1 MKISKRR
8 RRLILLTLVL
18 TCLVVGVVVFKKLTK
33 KPPQVKSI
41 VTIQICTLSD
51 ADTASWQNLKKVS
64 LDDVDYLIEVK
75 QKATVE
81 ELFQSLIDEGLAYG
95 YGVDETSVASY
106 NDNIGDEVINS
117 KGSRLLGIK
126 SIGVSDTNFMVADFD
141 YGSKMLNQQKKDP
154 EPMLKKFYQA
164 YQKAQKK

>member
-1 MKISKRR
+1 M
-8 RRLILLTLVL
+8 
-18 TCLVVGVVVFKKLTK
+18 
-33 KPPQVKSI
+33 
-41 VTIQICTLSD
+41 
-51 ADTASWQNLKKVS
+51 N
-64 LDDVDYLIEVK
+64 YLIEVK

>member
-1 MKISKRR
+1 MQHEEKQTKEKIDSTDSSLDLSSCWGGRVQKINQKTTTSQTHSDNPDLHLIRCGYSK
-8 RRLILLTLVL
+8 LA
-18 TCLVVGVVVFKKLTK
+18 
-33 KPPQVKSI
+33 KP
-41 VTIQICTLSD
+41 
-51 ADTASWQNLKKVS
+51 KKVS
-64 LDDVDYLIEVK
+64 LDDVNYLIVVK

-141 YGSKMLNQQKKDP
+141 YGSKMLNQQKKT
-154 EPMLKKFYQA
+154 QN
-164 YQKAQKK
+164 QC

>member
-1 MKISKRR
+1 MFVFFSIY
-8 RRLILLTLVL
+8 RL
-18 TCLVVGVVVFKKLTK
+18 
-33 KPPQVKSI
+33 
-41 VTIQICTLSD
+41 D
-51 ADTASWQNLKKVS
+51 A
-64 LDDVDYLIEVK
+64 VDYLIEVQ
-75 QKATVE
+75 QKGSVE

-141 YGSKMLNQQKKDP
+141 YGSKMLNKQKKDS

-164 YQKAQKK
+164 YQKVQKN

>member
-1 MKISKRR
+1 MKRSKRR
-8 RRLILLTLVL
+8 RRLILLTLVV

-33 KPPQVKSI
+33 KPPQVKPI

-51 ADTASWQNLKKVS
+51 ADTASWQKVKKVS
-64 LDDVDYLIEVK
+64 LDAVDYLIEVQ
-75 QKATVE
+75 QKGSVE

-95 YGVDETSVASY
+95 YGVDETSIASY
-106 NDNIGDEVINS
+106 NNSIGDEVINS

-126 SIGVSDTNFMVADFD
+126 SIEILGTNFMVADFD
-141 YGSKMLNQQKKDP
+141 YGSKMLNKQKKDS